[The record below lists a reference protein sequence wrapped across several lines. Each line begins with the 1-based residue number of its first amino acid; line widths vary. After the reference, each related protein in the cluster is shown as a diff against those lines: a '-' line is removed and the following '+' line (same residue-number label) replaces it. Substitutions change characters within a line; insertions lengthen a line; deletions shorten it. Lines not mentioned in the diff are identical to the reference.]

1 MDKDEPIYLF
11 FVRVLDERVCLGR
24 SCEDADL
31 WIHIDCYLQK
41 CISIR

>member
-1 MDKDEPIYLF
+1 MNLSISF
-11 FVRVLDERVCLGR
+11 FVRGLDERVCLGR

-41 CISIR
+41 GISIR